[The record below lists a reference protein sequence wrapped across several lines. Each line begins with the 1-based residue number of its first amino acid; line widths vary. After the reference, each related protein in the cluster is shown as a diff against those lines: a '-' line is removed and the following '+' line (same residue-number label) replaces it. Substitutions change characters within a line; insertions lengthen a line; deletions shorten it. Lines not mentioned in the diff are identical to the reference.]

1 MRGKRQKKKKEE
13 EEEEEEDIEDNIRSL
28 DELKSERRPMQK
40 LKESH

>member
-1 MRGKRQKKKKEE
+1 MRGKRQKKKKKKKKKKK
-13 EEEEEEDIEDNIRSL
+13 ILKDNIKSL